1 MESNYLDELKQELCD
16 NGFDDAYIRLCL
28 DYSERLIANRLPVI
42 FDKIHLSM
50 LFGMEVKEI
59 TVLVKSIEN
68 EYTIKNIPKKSGETR
83 ELYIPSPKL
92 KEIQRWILDEILYNI
107 KVSPHCTGFVK
118 EKSILE
124 NARLHENKAC
134 VMNLDIRN
142 FFPSIRFEAI
152 YRVFYYHGY
161 TSEVS
166 YYLARLCTVHSF
178 LPQGAPTSPY
188 LSNIVCL
195 RLDKRLSS
203 LVSKYDANYSRYADD
218 ITLSGRSSNIV
229 PRLPLIRK
237 ILDSE
242 GFEINYKKVRVQKQ
256 QERQMVTGLV
266 VNNKARVP
274 KEVERKLRQQI
285 YYCNKFGVYEH
296 LKRTKKNKLSGFK
309 EHLYGLAMF
318 IKMIDSRKGEK
329 YVSDLNEIP
338 WDY

>member
-1 MESNYLDELKQELCD
+1 MQNTFLDELKQKLYD
-16 NGFDDAYIRLCL
+16 NGFDDAYIGLCL
-28 DYSERLIANRLPVI
+28 DYSKRLIANRLPVI

-50 LFGMEVKEI
+50 LFGMEVKEL

-68 EYTIKNIPKKSGETR
+68 QYTIRNIPKKNGDTR
-83 ELYIPSPKL
+83 ELYIPSLKL

-107 KVSPHCTGFVK
+107 KVSPYCTGFMK

-124 NARLHENKAC
+124 NARIHENKAC

-142 FFPSIRFEAI
+142 FFPSIRFESI
-152 YRVFYYHGY
+152 YRVFYYYGY

-166 YYLARLCTVHSF
+166 YYLARLCTVHNF

-203 LVSKYDANYSRYADD
+203 LASKYDANYSRYADD
-218 ITLSGRSSNIV
+218 ITLSGTGSSIV
-229 PRLPLIRK
+229 PRLPLIK
-237 ILDSE
+237 IILDSE
-242 GFEINYKKVRVQKQ
+242 GFKINYKKVRVQKQ
-256 QERQMVTGLV
+256 QERQIVTGLV

-274 KEVERKLRQQI
+274 REVERELRQQI
-285 YYCNKFGVYEH
+285 YYCKKFGVNEH
-296 LKRTKKNKLSGFK
+296 LKRKKKNKLSGFK

-318 IKMIDSRKGEK
+318 IKMIDNRKGER
-329 YVSDLNEIP
+329 YVSDLNEIS